1 MIKRIHWEVVLL
13 IINTVMENP
22 KILRTPLAQRCN
34 RNYQQLKKYLVFMEK
49 LELIELQERDKK
61 IYTKITD
68 HGKKVFKNTKP

>member
-1 MIKRIHWEVVLL
+1 MIKRIHWDVVLL

-49 LELIELQERDKK
+49 LELIELQERDTKV
-61 IYTKITD
+61 YTKITEY
-68 HGKKVFKNTKP
+68 GKKVFKNTKH

>member
-1 MIKRIHWEVVLL
+1 MIKRIHWDVVLL

-49 LELIELQERDKK
+49 LDLIELKEKNEK
-61 IYTKITD
+61 IYTTITD
-68 HGKKVFKNTKP
+68 HGIDVYKKTKP